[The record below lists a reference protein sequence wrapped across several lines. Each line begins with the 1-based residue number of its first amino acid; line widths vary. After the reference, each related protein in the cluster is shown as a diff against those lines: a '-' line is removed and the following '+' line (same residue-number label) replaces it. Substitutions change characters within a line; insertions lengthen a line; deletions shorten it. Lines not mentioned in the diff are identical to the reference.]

1 MNTEEK
7 KENTGIEENANP
19 NDNENLA
26 STNPSSEEASKKSEV
41 DEENPENKI
50 KNQIAELNDKILR
63 LLAENQNLRKNHEK
77 EKEDIIKYGS
87 FNFASQ
93 ILSLTDNLDR
103 AFSIFKNN
111 EKFKDKEF
119 LEITS
124 GIELI
129 EKELQNTLE
138 KNFITYIDCLN
149 KKFDPN
155 FHQAMLEIE
164 DNKVE
169 PGTIIQEIQSGFM
182 FSDRLLRP
190 SFVGVSK
197 KKDEKNSEKEEKS

>member
-7 KENTGIEENANP
+7 IENPDFNKEINGEEKSETAVENAETS
-19 NDNENLA
+19 NEL
-26 STNPSSEEASKKSEV
+26 
-41 DEENPENKI
+41 
-50 KNQIAELNDKILR
+50 NQQTLEDPQEKLEKTISELNDKILR

-77 EKEDIIKYGS
+77 EKEDILKYGS
-87 FNFASQ
+87 FNFASG

-119 LEITS
+119 IDIKN

-129 EKELQNTLE
+129 EKELLITLE
-138 KNFITYIDCLN
+138 KNNITYVDCLN

-155 FHQAMLEIE
+155 FHQALSE
-164 DNKVE
+164 VE
-169 PGTIIQEIQSGFM
+169 SEKEHGTVVEEIQKGYLLH
-182 FSDRLLRP
+182 DRLLRP
-190 SFVGVSK
+190 SLVNIAKSG
-197 KKDEKNSEKEEKS
+197 KKD

>member
-7 KENTGIEENANP
+7 IENPDFNKEIDGEEKSETAAENTETS
-19 NDNENLA
+19 NELDQQTFEDPQEKLEKTI
-26 STNPSSEEASKKSEV
+26 S
-41 DEENPENKI
+41 
-50 KNQIAELNDKILR
+50 ELNDKILR

-77 EKEDIIKYGS
+77 EKEDILKYGS
-87 FNFASQ
+87 FNFASG

-119 LEITS
+119 IDIKN

-129 EKELQNTLE
+129 EKELLITLE
-138 KNFITYIDCLN
+138 KNSITYVDCLN

-155 FHQAMLEIE
+155 FHQALSEIE
-164 DNKVE
+164 SEKEYGTVVE
-169 PGTIIQEIQSGFM
+169 EIQKGYLLH
-182 FSDRLLRP
+182 DRLLRP
-190 SFVGVSK
+190 SLVNIAKSG
-197 KKDEKNSEKEEKS
+197 KKDLKKYLL

>member
-7 KENTGIEENANP
+7 IENPDFNKEINGEEKSETAVENAETS
-19 NDNENLA
+19 NEL
-26 STNPSSEEASKKSEV
+26 
-41 DEENPENKI
+41 
-50 KNQIAELNDKILR
+50 NQQTLEDPQEKLEKTISELNDKILR

-77 EKEDIIKYGS
+77 EKEDILKYGS
-87 FNFASQ
+87 FNFASG

-119 LEITS
+119 IDIKN

-129 EKELQNTLE
+129 EKELLITLE
-138 KNFITYIDCLN
+138 KNNITYVDCLN

-155 FHQAMLEIE
+155 FHQALSEIE
-164 DNKVE
+164 SEKEHGTVVE
-169 PGTIIQEIQSGFM
+169 EIQKGYLLH
-182 FSDRLLRP
+182 DRLLRP
-190 SFVGVSK
+190 SLVNIAKSG
-197 KKDEKNSEKEEKS
+197 KKD

>member
-7 KENTGIEENANP
+7 KENTEFEKNSTDNNPDDNVDNNDQSSPNLREN
-19 NDNENLA
+19 NEDDY
-26 STNPSSEEASKKSEV
+26 KKLE
-41 DEENPENKI
+41 KT
-50 KNQIAELNDKILR
+50 IAELTDRSLR

-77 EKEDIIKYGS
+77 EKEDILKYGS

-103 AFSIFKNN
+103 AFAIFKNN
-111 EKFKDKEF
+111 EKFKDKDF

-129 EKELQNTLE
+129 EKELNTTLE
-138 KNFITYIDCLN
+138 KNNINYIDCLN

-155 FHQAMLEIE
+155 FHQALSEIE
-164 DNKVE
+164 SDQE
-169 PGTIIQEIQSGFM
+169 PGTIVQEIQKGYLLH
-182 FSDRLLRP
+182 DRLLRP
-190 SFVGVSK
+190 SLVNIAKSAK
-197 KKDEKNSEKEEKS
+197 KA

>member
-7 KENTGIEENANP
+7 IENPDFNKEIDGEEKSETAAENAETS
-19 NDNENLA
+19 NELDQQTLEDPQEKLEKTI
-26 STNPSSEEASKKSEV
+26 S
-41 DEENPENKI
+41 
-50 KNQIAELNDKILR
+50 ELNDKILR

-77 EKEDIIKYGS
+77 EKEDILKYGS
-87 FNFASQ
+87 FNFASG

-119 LEITS
+119 VDIKN

-129 EKELQNTLE
+129 EKELLITLE
-138 KNFITYIDCLN
+138 KNNITYVDCLN

-155 FHQAMLEIE
+155 FHQALSEIE
-164 DNKVE
+164 SEKEHGTVVE
-169 PGTIIQEIQSGFM
+169 EIQKGYLLH
-182 FSDRLLRP
+182 DRLLRP
-190 SFVGVSK
+190 SLVNIAKSG
-197 KKDEKNSEKEEKS
+197 KKD

>member
-7 KENTGIEENANP
+7 KENTGFEENANP

-155 FHQAMLEIE
+155 FHQALSEIE
-164 DNKVE
+164 SDKE
-169 PGTIIQEIQSGFM
+169 PGTIVQEIQKGYLLH
-182 FSDRLLRP
+182 DRLLRP
-190 SFVGVSK
+190 SLK
-197 KKDEKNSEKEEKS
+197 KIKK

>member
-7 KENTGIEENANP
+7 IENPDFNKEINGEEKSETAVENAETS
-19 NDNENLA
+19 NEL
-26 STNPSSEEASKKSEV
+26 
-41 DEENPENKI
+41 
-50 KNQIAELNDKILR
+50 NQQTLEDPQEKLEKTISELNDKILR

-77 EKEDIIKYGS
+77 EKEDILKYGS
-87 FNFASQ
+87 FNFASG

-119 LEITS
+119 VDIKN

-129 EKELQNTLE
+129 EKELLVTLE
-138 KNFITYIDCLN
+138 KNNITYVDCLN

-155 FHQAMLEIE
+155 FHQALSE
-164 DNKVE
+164 VE
-169 PGTIIQEIQSGFM
+169 SEKEHGTVVEEIQKGYLLH
-182 FSDRLLRP
+182 DRLLRP
-190 SFVGVSK
+190 SLVNIAKSG
-197 KKDEKNSEKEEKS
+197 KKDEK

>member
-7 KENTGIEENANP
+7 IENPDFNKEINGEEKSETAVENAETS
-19 NDNENLA
+19 NEL
-26 STNPSSEEASKKSEV
+26 
-41 DEENPENKI
+41 
-50 KNQIAELNDKILR
+50 NQQTLEDPQEKLEKTISELNDKILR

-77 EKEDIIKYGS
+77 EKEDILKYGS
-87 FNFASQ
+87 FNFASG

-119 LEITS
+119 IDIKN

-129 EKELQNTLE
+129 EKELLITLE
-138 KNFITYIDCLN
+138 KNNITYVDCLN

-155 FHQAMLEIE
+155 FHQALSEIE
-164 DNKVE
+164 SEKEHGTVVE
-169 PGTIIQEIQSGFM
+169 EIQKGYLLH
-182 FSDRLLRP
+182 DRLLRP
-190 SFVGVSK
+190 SLVNIAKSD
-197 KKDEKNSEKEEKS
+197 KKD

>member
-7 KENTGIEENANP
+7 IENPDFNKEIDGEEKSETAAENAETS
-19 NDNENLA
+19 NELDQQTLEDPQEKLEKTI
-26 STNPSSEEASKKSEV
+26 S
-41 DEENPENKI
+41 
-50 KNQIAELNDKILR
+50 ELNDKILR

-77 EKEDIIKYGS
+77 EKEDILKYGS
-87 FNFASQ
+87 FNFASG

-119 LEITS
+119 IDIKN

-129 EKELQNTLE
+129 EKELLITLE
-138 KNFITYIDCLN
+138 KNNITYVDCLN

-155 FHQAMLEIE
+155 FHQALSEIE
-164 DNKVE
+164 SEKEHGTVVE
-169 PGTIIQEIQSGFM
+169 EIQKGYLLH
-182 FSDRLLRP
+182 DRLLRP
-190 SFVGVSK
+190 SLVNIAKSG
-197 KKDEKNSEKEEKS
+197 KKD

>member
-7 KENTGIEENANP
+7 IENPDFNKEINGEEKSETAVENAETS
-19 NDNENLA
+19 NEL
-26 STNPSSEEASKKSEV
+26 
-41 DEENPENKI
+41 
-50 KNQIAELNDKILR
+50 NQQTLEDPQEKLEKTISELNDKILR

-77 EKEDIIKYGS
+77 EKEDILKYGS
-87 FNFASQ
+87 FNFASG

-119 LEITS
+119 IDIKN

-129 EKELQNTLE
+129 EKELLITLE
-138 KNFITYIDCLN
+138 KNSITYVDCLN

-155 FHQAMLEIE
+155 FHQALSEIE
-164 DNKVE
+164 SEKGHGTVVE
-169 PGTIIQEIQSGFM
+169 EIQKGYLLH
-182 FSDRLLRP
+182 DRLLRP
-190 SFVGVSK
+190 SLVNIAKSG
-197 KKDEKNSEKEEKS
+197 KKD